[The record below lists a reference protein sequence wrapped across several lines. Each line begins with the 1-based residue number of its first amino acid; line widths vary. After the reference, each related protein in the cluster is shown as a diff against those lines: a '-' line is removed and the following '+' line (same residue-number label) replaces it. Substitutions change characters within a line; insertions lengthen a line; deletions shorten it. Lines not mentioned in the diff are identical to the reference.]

1 VRIAL
6 GSDHAGIILKN
17 ELKRAFDTKTSGDHS
32 LFTVID
38 VGTHNKDSVDYPDF
52 ALKVAEGVATNAFD
66 RGILVC
72 GSGIGMS
79 IAANKVAGVRA
90 ALIHDV
96 DSARL
101 CREHNDANIIA
112 LAGRTLDTDT
122 AMSIVKVFL
131 ETNFEGGRHQRRLQ
145 RITEIEQQPKGRP

>member
-1 VRIAL
+1 MRIAL
-6 GSDHAGIILKN
+6 GSDHAGITLKN
-17 ELKRAFDTKTSGDHS
+17 ELKRAFDKAASGDNPLH
-32 LFTVID
+32 TCID
-38 VGTHNKDSVDYPDF
+38 VGTYTEKSVDYPEI
-52 ALKVAEGVATNAFD
+52 AHQVAEGVATSTFD

>member
-1 VRIAL
+1 MD
-6 GSDHAGIILKN
+6 G
-17 ELKRAFDTKTSGDHS
+17 
-32 LFTVID
+32 
-38 VGTHNKDSVDYPDF
+38 GTHTEESVDYPDF
-52 ALKVAEGVATNAFD
+52 ALQVAKGVAINTYD

-101 CREHNDANIIA
+101 CREHNDANVLA

-122 AMSIVKVFL
+122 ALSIVKVFL
-131 ETNFEGGRHQRRLQ
+131 ETSFEGGRHQRRVD
-145 RITEIEQQPKGRP
+145 RITDIEQQAEGRP

>member
-1 VRIAL
+1 MRIAL
-6 GSDHAGIILKN
+6 GSDHAGITLKN
-17 ELKRAFDTKTSGDHS
+17 ELKRAFDIATSGDHS
-32 LFTVID
+32 LFTIID

-52 ALKVAEGVATNAFD
+52 ALKVAEGVATSAFD

-101 CREHNDANIIA
+101 CREHNDANVI
-112 LAGRTLDTDT
+112 T

>member
-1 VRIAL
+1 
-6 GSDHAGIILKN
+6 
-17 ELKRAFDTKTSGDHS
+17 
-32 LFTVID
+32 
-38 VGTHNKDSVDYPDF
+38 
-52 ALKVAEGVATNAFD
+52 
-66 RGILVC
+66 
-72 GSGIGMS
+72 MS

>member
-1 VRIAL
+1 MRVAL
-6 GSDHAGIILKN
+6 GSDHAGVALKN
-17 ELKRAFDTKTSGDHS
+17 ELKRAFDKAALGDNPLH
-32 LFTVID
+32 TCID
-38 VGTHNKDSVDYPDF
+38 VGTHTEESVDYPEF
-52 ALKVAEGVATNAFD
+52 AQQVAEGVATNTFD

-96 DSARL
+96 ESARL

-112 LAGRTLDTDT
+112 LAGRTLDTGT
-122 AMSIVKVFL
+122 ALSIVKVFL
-131 ETNFEGGRHQRRLQ
+131 ETTFAGGRHQRRLE
-145 RITEIEQQPKGRP
+145 RITDIERQVKGKP

>member
-1 VRIAL
+1 MRVAL
-6 GSDHAGIILKN
+6 GSDHAGITLKN
-17 ELKRAFDTKTSGDHS
+17 ELKRAFDTETSDGAS
-32 LFTVID
+32 LHTCID
-38 VGTHNKDSVDYPDF
+38 VGTHTEESVDYPDF
-52 ALKVAEGVATNAFD
+52 ALQVAKGVAINTYD

-72 GSGIGMS
+72 CSVIGMS

-101 CREHNDANIIA
+101 CREHNDANVLA

-122 AMSIVKVFL
+122 ALSIVKVFL
-131 ETNFEGGRHQRRLQ
+131 ETSFEGGRHQRRVD
-145 RITEIEQQPKGRP
+145 RITDIEQQAEGRP

>member
-1 VRIAL
+1 MRIAL
-6 GSDHAGIILKN
+6 GADHAGITLKN
-17 ELKRAFDTKTSGDHS
+17 ELAHALNTETSGHNS
-32 LFTVID
+32 GYTFID
-38 VGTHNKDSVDYPDF
+38 VGTHTTESVDYPDF
-52 ALKVAEGVATNAFD
+52 ALQVANGVATNTFD

-79 IAANKVAGVRA
+79 IAANKVAGIRA

-112 LAGRTLDTDT
+112 LAGRTLDTEA

-131 ETNFEGGRHQRRLQ
+131 ETNFDGGRHQRRLQ
-145 RITEIEQQPKGRP
+145 RITEIEQQLKGRP

>member
-1 VRIAL
+1 MRIAL
-6 GSDHAGIILKN
+6 GSDHAGINLKN
-17 ELKRAFDTKTSGDHS
+17 ELKRAFDIATSDDHS
-32 LFTVID
+32 LFTIID
-38 VGTHNKDSVDYPDF
+38 IGTHSKDSVDYPDF
-52 ALKVAEGVATNAFD
+52 ALKVAEGVATNDFD